1 MGRKFSFRQK
11 LGGAFALL
19 LSLIILH
26 GIVAWLALQEYN
38 NLFGDLRVVNQI
50 VETTLRAHLSEK
62 NYVLR
67 EDRHS
72 AIIVQEEL
80 QQAQNLVKG
89 ILQNNSPVEKSI
101 LHDMSNSLTNY
112 MDTFSQYVIY
122 EDQHQ
127 ALDSEEKRLAV
138 TLLEDITNLQEM
150 SGIFNSK
157 DISRINW
164 LLTINKNS
172 LQTRDNRHISFVES
186 EQELASLVAVLRQ
199 DQGNIDKKL
208 LLHRITSN
216 TDNYLQILKKITVL
230 HKLQQD
236 NQSKMAAAAEAVQ
249 ALGKTAAMN
258 QQVQAKQGQLL
269 MTNVMIM
276 VFFLS
281 IGVAFWG
288 TFYLTNRLTR
298 PLKDLA
304 LVTASLGKG
313 NFNERIAVEGDDE
326 FHTLLTS
333 INQMAENIAS
343 LNSNMEQLVEERTK
357 ALEIEKIR
365 FQKLFENNPEGI
377 LIFDRDTGVLAANNA
392 FTTIFGYTLA
402 DILHRKVQDFLLLDN
417 DLDTLLATPRE
428 ETFRLCKDG
437 TVTPV
442 SVVKYSFQ
450 QLNGQTLYYAIYTDI
465 SERKKAE
472 EQLHFLSFH
481 DSLTTLKNRTYFE
494 LEMQRLQQSR
504 EACGII
510 VCDVDGLKLV
520 NDTWGHAAGD
530 QLLKDAAQV
539 LMDVAGTHS
548 LARVGGDEF
557 VIFLPGASEEE
568 AHAMAIA
575 ISNLL
580 DKRKSDYLYPLML
593 SVGYAH
599 RQNATVDMEDL
610 FSIADKRMY
619 AIKKSR
625 RKNAPSHC

>member
-50 VETTLRAHLSEK
+50 VETTLRAHLNEK

-236 NQSKMAAAAEAVQ
+236 NQSKMATAAEAVQ

-304 LVTASLGKG
+304 LVTASLGQG

-333 INQMAENIAS
+333 INQMAENIAN

-377 LIFDRDTGVLAANNA
+377 LIFDKDTGVLAANNA

-494 LEMQRLQQSR
+494 LEMQRLQQSK

-625 RKNAPSHC
+625 RKNAPSQC

>member
-1 MGRKFSFRQK
+1 MGRTFSFRQK

-50 VETTLRAHLSEK
+50 VETTLRAHLNEK

-80 QQAQNLVKG
+80 QQAQTLVNG
-89 ILQNNSPVEKSI
+89 ILQNNSPLGKS
-101 LHDMSNSLTNY
+101 LLQDMSISLTNY
-112 MDTFSQYVIY
+112 MNTFSQYVIY

-138 TLLEDITNLQEM
+138 ILLEDINHLQEM
-150 SGIFNSK
+150 SGIFTSK
-157 DISRINW
+157 DINRINW
-164 LLTINKNS
+164 LLTINKNN
-172 LQTRDNRHISFVES
+172 LQARDNRHSSFVES
-186 EQELASLVAVLRQ
+186 EQELASLITILRQ
-199 DQGNIDKKL
+199 NQGTIDKKL

-216 TDNYLQILKKITVL
+216 ADNYLQVLKKMTVL

-236 NQSKMAAAAEAVQ
+236 NESKMAAAAEEVQ

-258 QQVQAKQGQLL
+258 QQVQAKQGQLR
-269 MTNVMIM
+269 MTNVMIIM
-276 VFFLS
+276 FFLS
-281 IGVAFWG
+281 IGVALWG

-304 LVTASLGKG
+304 LVTSSLGQG
-313 NFNERIAVEGDDE
+313 NFNERIAIEGDDE
-326 FHTLLTS
+326 FHTLLIS
-333 INQMAENIAS
+333 INQMAENISS

-357 ALEIEKIR
+357 ALEIETIR

-377 LIFDRDTGVLAANNA
+377 LIFDKDQGVLAANDA

-417 DLDTLLATPRE
+417 DLSTPLATPRE
-428 ETFRLCKDG
+428 ETFRRCKDG
-437 TVTPV
+437 TITPV
-442 SVVKYSFQ
+442 SVIKYSFQ

-465 SERKKAE
+465 SERKKVE

-494 LEMQRLQQSR
+494 LEMEVLQKSQ
-504 EACGII
+504 ETCGII
-510 VCDVDGLKLV
+510 VCDVDGLKVV

-530 QLLKDAAQV
+530 QLLKDASQV
-539 LMDVAGTHS
+539 LIDVAGTDS

-557 VIFLPGASEEE
+557 VIFLPGASEKETLT
-568 AHAMAIA
+568 MAIA

-580 DKRKSDYLYPLML
+580 DSRKSDYRYPLML
-593 SVGYAH
+593 SIGYAH
-599 RQNATVDMEDL
+599 RQNGSIDMEDL

-625 RKNAPSHC
+625 RENAPSHL